1 MMQTWGGCTVQD
13 TIGRLPL
20 SVSKGYE
27 KSRLRTGAKMS
38 IVIVA
43 RREAAELVPVF
54 CFFGFGVLGIY
65 MALGPRVGE
74 GLE

>member
-1 MMQTWGGCTVQD
+1 
-13 TIGRLPL
+13 
-20 SVSKGYE
+20 
-27 KSRLRTGAKMS
+27 MS